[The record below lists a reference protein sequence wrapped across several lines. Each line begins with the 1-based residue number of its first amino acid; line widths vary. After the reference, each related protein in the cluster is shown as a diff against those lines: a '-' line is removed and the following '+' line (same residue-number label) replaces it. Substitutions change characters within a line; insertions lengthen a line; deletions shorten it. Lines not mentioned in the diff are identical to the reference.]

1 MLHLL
6 EVIEKILPL
15 NPDDWDQVKYQFV
28 KTYATNNHSVTAI
41 TSRFQSLYR
50 TKEPTGSPNIPEEV
64 RVAKQICNMIIEK
77 SDSTTGSYHPD
88 EEFEHDNTDEYFD
101 GDVVDD
107 NDANNIDTGLLH
119 EDDEEE
125 EVSINANVGH
135 SGSAFV
141 LPTGPGHPLHLLPL
155 RLLLLVAQLH
165 RVGLFQEEGVLPPPP
180 QLC

>member
-64 RVAKQICNMIIEK
+64 CVAKQIRNMIIEK
-77 SDSTTGSYHPD
+77 SDRSTGSSGMRSLSMTTLT
-88 EEFEHDNTDEYFD
+88 NT
-101 GDVVDD
+101 
-107 NDANNIDTGLLH
+107 
-119 EDDEEE
+119 
-125 EVSINANVGH
+125 
-135 SGSAFV
+135 
-141 LPTGPGHPLHLLPL
+141 L
-155 RLLLLVAQLH
+155 RAMWWMTMMLITSTLGCCV
-165 RVGLFQEEGVLPPPP
+165 
-180 QLC
+180 